1 MWSWGARRNLPEVNY
16 NESSSGSSSPGSSR
30 PASPPPGTPSED
42 SGLNQLRAL
51 TDQVA
56 SEQAINQLAER
67 LDASFGNQEP
77 EQIPGQRMANYD
89 KQTGVDAASA
99 LEKACNGLKGYEFDE
114 QDLGFYF
121 NQVELQMR
129 QNGVKKNYT
138 KFLVLTSILP
148 VTFYFRGLADLAIFL
163 SLLSS
168 HVVYML

>member
-1 MWSWGARRNLPEVNY
+1 MNY

-121 NQVELQMR
+121 NQVELQR
-129 QNGVKKNYT
+129 ETG
-138 KFLVLTSILP
+138 KFLTENFIHTGFWWLENFGISGMEDFI
-148 VTFYFRGLADLAIFL
+148 
-163 SLLSS
+163 
-168 HVVYML
+168 HEN